1 MTVQLMKYFWLA
13 LVSLLVAVPLRA
25 QDIDLVGNAGWDQYG
40 SKLRIFSER
49 IDNNRD
55 VGTSGFLRL
64 QIWGTTNVYDG
75 LSDITGFS
83 LGTFNLG
90 GLPAGS
96 PFVNLNR
103 VVRFYR
109 PPPGLYY
116 TTMTLEEQTVG
127 GSFYIVDSE
136 NFPGVVNFGKY
147 GEGSANLGSNGDVGF
162 FGYVSWL
169 AGGGRVQFYAEEI
182 LNQRASGR
190 TGVLRA
196 RLWATSTPY
205 DGGILQGYPM
215 ATTKVGRVY
224 AGPPLPNYSRYAS
237 FRPPPS
243 GEYYVTMT
251 LEELVRGYWDIVDYV
266 NFEGTSIF

>member
-1 MTVQLMKYFWLA
+1 MTLELMKYYWLA

-25 QDIDLVGNAGWDQYG
+25 QDIDLVGDASWRQYG
-40 SKLRIFSER
+40 SQLRISAER

-55 VGTSGFLRL
+55 VGTSGYLRL
-64 QIWGTTNVYDG
+64 QIWGTSNIYDG
-75 LSDITGFS
+75 LGDITGYS

-90 GLPAGS
+90 GLPAGAY
-96 PFVNLNR
+96 FANLNR
-103 VVRFYR
+103 LVRYYP

-116 TTMTLEEQTVG
+116 TTMTLEEETVD

-205 DGGILQGYPM
+205 DGGVLQGHPM

-224 AGPPLPNYSRYAS
+224 AGSFLPNYSRYAS

-251 LEELVRGYWDIVDYV
+251 LEELVRGYWDIVDFHT
-266 NFEGTSIF
+266 FEGRSIF